1 MSLALRSAGGGPPA
15 THETVNRPCEVCGS
29 EHVTPG
35 RSLRYAQFGL
45 PGPFELVVCSGC
57 GLVFNSPRLVPEA
70 LARLY
75 DSNYYVF
82 AEPPARAF
90 ERVTALYRAT
100 VAELEARVPAGTPML
115 EIGSAKGYMQALMA
129 DRGFAVQGVEL
140 SGHAAAFA
148 RHQWQVP
155 VFHGTLERWVEQPGC
170 RRVAAAYCTDVIEHV
185 PSPSAFLKALHR
197 ATLPGATVL
206 IGTPNIESDG
216 VAQFGDDWLGF
227 NPFHVWL
234 FSRGTLERLLRRCGF
249 EPVAAYSFDNV
260 SLGRY
265 PPLSPVKRVLRDA
278 AAATGLLSWI
288 RRRRSFGP
296 SEPDPAALAALRA
309 EAGRRIR
316 SLPAWREEPDGRHP
330 RAAACRGDNL
340 VVIARR
346 DSAA

>member
-1 MSLALRSAGGGPPA
+1 MNLALPTKGGAPPA

-29 EHVTPG
+29 EHVVPSRT
-35 RSLRYAQFGL
+35 LRYAQFGL
-45 PGPFELVVCSGC
+45 PGRFELVVCGGC

-75 DSNYYVF
+75 DRNYYVF
-82 AEPPARAF
+82 AEPPAQAF
-90 ERVTALYRAT
+90 ERVAALYRAT

-148 RHQWQVP
+148 RERLQVP
-155 VFHGTLERWVEQPGC
+155 VFHGTLEQWVEQPGGM
-170 RRVAAAYCTDVIEHV
+170 RVPAAYCTDVIEHV

-197 ATLPGATVL
+197 ATAPGATVL

-216 VAQFGDDWLGF
+216 VSQFGDDWLGF
-227 NPFHVWL
+227 NPFHIWL

-265 PPLSPVKRVLRDA
+265 PPMSPGKRALRDA
-278 AAATGLLSWI
+278 AAATGLLSWL
-288 RRRRSFGP
+288 RRRRSAAP
-296 SEPDPAALAALRA
+296 SEPDPATLSALRA
-309 EAGRRIR
+309 EAGRRIA
-316 SLPAWREEPDGRHP
+316 SLPPWRDDVDGRHP